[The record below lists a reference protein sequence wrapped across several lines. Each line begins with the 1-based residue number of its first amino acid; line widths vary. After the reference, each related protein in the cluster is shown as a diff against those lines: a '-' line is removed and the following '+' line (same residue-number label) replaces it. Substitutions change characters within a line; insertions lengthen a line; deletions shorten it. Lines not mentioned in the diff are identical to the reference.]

1 MIRITLYL
9 FSHLYLIVAHTI
21 PKIHKYDVDK
31 KVQIFTKYC
40 KKEIDLERLRIWT
53 SFQMSFPYA
62 VHFVIVY
69 D

>member
-1 MIRITLYL
+1 MGHHNEIMIRIVFF

-40 KKEIDLERLRIWT
+40 KKEIDLERLRI
-53 SFQMSFPYA
+53 
-62 VHFVIVY
+62 
-69 D
+69 